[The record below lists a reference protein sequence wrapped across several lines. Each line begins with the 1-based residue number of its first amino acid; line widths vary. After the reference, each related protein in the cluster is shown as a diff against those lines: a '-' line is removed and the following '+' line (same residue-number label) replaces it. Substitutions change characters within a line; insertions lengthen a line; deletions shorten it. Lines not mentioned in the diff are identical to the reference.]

1 MLPISIYGTQRLIG
15 PLTVRNKRKRK
26 LNRGLN
32 MPRHGPEEIITN
44 TNDFYEE
51 FFEARG
57 LDRITHYRSPYLPPI
72 TVTVAR
78 KFSRE
83 KYIWKLGD
91 KYYKIAARAYGDP
104 KLWWVIAWFNQNC
117 NKFTLF
123 FLSS

>member
-1 MLPISIYGTQRLIG
+1 
-15 PLTVRNKRKRK
+15 
-26 LNRGLN
+26 

-104 KLWWVIAWFNQNC
+104 KLWWVIAWFNQ
-117 NKFTLF
+117 KPTEASLKQGDIIYIPKPVSRL
-123 FLSS
+123 LSYLNMGTM